1 MNQVIFGNS
10 LRDWAVAIGGGLL
23 VWALLSL
30 FRNRLVRRFEK
41 TAARTTT
48 VADDLFVEFIRSIRK
63 SYVAGATLSIG
74 LLSLALPHSARLG
87 LQWLTAIVL
96 VAQGVRSANRLIE
109 FWLRHYASSHGEIDR
124 TTLRALNYGLRGL
137 TFIVVVIVALHNLG
151 INVTALI
158 AGASVGGIALALA
171 LQNILGDLFGAL
183 SIVLDKPFVVGDSI
197 AVDQIE
203 GTVEHIGLKTTRVRS
218 INGEQVVFSNVDLLK
233 SRLRNYSRRE
243 GRRKVF
249 TITIAAE
256 TGAAHLARVP
266 VIVGEVVAAEPRAS
280 LQRTNVTGTGL
291 LGFEVETAIL
301 VPHPENNYAFDV
313 RQAIL
318 LEVYARLEREKI
330 LLARPSG
337 WVASATPTA

>member
-183 SIVLDKPFVVGDSI
+183 SIVLDKPFVVGDAI
-197 AVDQIE
+197 AVDNFE
-203 GTVEHIGLKTTRVRS
+203 GEVVQIGLKSTRVRS
-218 INGEQVVFSNVDLLK
+218 VNGE
-233 SRLRNYSRRE
+233 
-243 GRRKVF
+243 
-249 TITIAAE
+249 
-256 TGAAHLARVP
+256 
-266 VIVGEVVAAEPRAS
+266 
-280 LQRTNVTGTGL
+280 
-291 LGFEVETAIL
+291 EVEIGRAH
-301 VPHPENNYAFDV
+301 V
-313 RQAIL
+313 
-318 LEVYARLEREKI
+318 
-330 LLARPSG
+330 
-337 WVASATPTA
+337 